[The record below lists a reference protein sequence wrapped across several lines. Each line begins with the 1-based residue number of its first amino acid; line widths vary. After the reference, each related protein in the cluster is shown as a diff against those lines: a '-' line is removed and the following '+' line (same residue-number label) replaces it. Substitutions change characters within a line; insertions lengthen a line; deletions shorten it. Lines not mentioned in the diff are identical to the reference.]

1 MPDAPLQRFYVRQ
14 VAVLSQLVVSLVI
27 ALAVFAL
34 FVVIGYLAV
43 DRDTAKAW
51 TRTAPG
57 VLVKYVG
64 PTHTDVLT
72 EAHLRVAG
80 FLAAFV
86 AFNCSLASATDGRLR
101 QNSKETASEA
111 IRQASAMRLA
121 LLSREN

>member
-1 MPDAPLQRFYVRQ
+1 M
-14 VAVLSQLVVSLVI
+14 
-27 ALAVFAL
+27 
-34 FVVIGYLAV
+34 
-43 DRDTAKAW
+43 
-51 TRTAPG
+51 
-57 VLVKYVG
+57 KYVG

-111 IRQASAMRLA
+111 IRQASPMRLA